1 MADLDA
7 ELLALAG
14 GGDSSD
20 DEDTGP
26 TLRDGKG
33 SSSSPA
39 ANNTSPTNE
48 VNSKTASKP
57 TITVNGAP
65 SKHMK
70 KARNAESEEG
80 EA

>member
-7 ELLALAG
+7 ELLKLAG

-26 TLRDGKG
+26 TLNGGKDG
-33 SSSSPA
+33 SQSPA
-39 ANNTSPTNE
+39 ANNTSSTNE
-48 VNSKTASKP
+48 VNTKLASKP
-57 TITVNGAP
+57 TITVNGA
-65 SKHMK
+65 SGKNMK

>member
-26 TLRDGKG
+26 TLRGGKDG
-33 SSSSPA
+33 SQSPA
-39 ANNTSPTNE
+39 ADNTSSANE
-48 VNSKTASKP
+48 VNAKITTRP
-57 TITVNGAP
+57 TITVNGA
-65 SKHMK
+65 SAKNMK